1 MAEVTLSSRAD
12 YVKTVLESNADTF
25 TMTQAE
31 RTKLASVAD
40 NATANASN
48 AELRDRSTHTGTQLV
63 STIVQVGTGTGLQA
77 LLDAKAAASHTHTTA
92 NITGLDA
99 TLSALAAKP
108 ESFLALSDTGNT
120 PTALYYLRWNSSAT
134 AIEYVAGGGGGGT
147 SGDEVSIA
155 DTAALL
161 KVDKLSP
168 TVFHPG
174 PGAVTLAY
182 FRLPVDCTINGV
194 ERVCGAGSGTFSVS
208 VNGVTL
214 SGLSGQTIT
223 TTKGTVTATGT
234 GGDNLCDEGDEVRI
248 WLPTSTG
255 LTDVRIY
262 PLITRRYA

>member
-1 MAEVTLSSRAD
+1 MPDVTLSSRAA
-12 YVKTVLESNADTF
+12 YVKTVLESNADTL

-40 NATANASN
+40 NATANATN
-48 AELRDRSTHTGTQLV
+48 AELRDRSTHTGTQAQSTITNLV
-63 STIVQVGTGTGLQA
+63 SDLAG
-77 LLDAKAAASHTHTTA
+77 KAAASHTHTTA

-99 TLSALAAKP
+99 TLSSLAAKP

-120 PTALYYLRWNSSAT
+120 PTALYYLRWNSAGT

-194 ERVCGAGSGTFSVS
+194 ERVAGAGSGTFSVS

-234 GGDNLCDEGDEVRI
+234 GGDNLCDEGDEVRV
-248 WLPTSTG
+248 WLDTSTG

>member
-1 MAEVTLSSRAD
+1 MADVTLSSRAA
-12 YVKTVLESNADTF
+12 YVKTVLESNADTL

-31 RTKLASVAD
+31 RTKLASVAT
-40 NATANASN
+40 NATVNATN
-48 AELRDRSTHTGTQLV
+48 AELRDRSTHTGTQAQ
-63 STIVQVGTGTGLQA
+63 STITNLTTDLAG
-77 LLDAKAAASHTHTTA
+77 KAATSHTHTTA

-108 ESFLALSDTGNT
+108 ESFVALSDTADT
-120 PTALYYLRWNSSAT
+120 PIANNYLKWNSAGT
-134 AIEYVAGGGGGGT
+134 AIEYVVGSGGGGT

-168 TVFHPG
+168 TIYHPG

-182 FRLPVDCTINGV
+182 FRLPVNCTINGV
-194 ERVCGAGSGTFSVS
+194 ERVCGSGSGTFSVS

-234 GGDNLCDEGDEVRI
+234 GSDNLCDEGDEVRV
-248 WLPTSTG
+248 WLNTAVS
-255 LTDVRIY
+255 LADVRIY